1 MFVETTLSTG
11 NHISRGLS
19 NSKRISFWIS
29 PHCVANI
36 LQEFVRDVSTKLMD
50 YLNITLVQ
58 QITPGNVDFGPSFTQ
73 IAIAK
78 SLVISPAVCHLY

>member
-1 MFVETTLSTG
+1 MTLVETTLLEITLVG
-11 NHISRGLS
+11 EYLYIISSR
-19 NSKRISFWIS
+19 W

-50 YLNITLVQ
+50 YLNTTLVQ

-78 SLVISPAVCHLY
+78 SLVKSPAVSYLY